1 MGTAWQSFKCLNSSC
16 VFQVMR
22 NLNGQQD
29 NDIKTC
35 YCFVSLIHLN
45 IQVFSVPKGSCLIP
59 VKCCNVELPLKRKET
74 YLRSTVSTALL
85 PADRHWNG
93 YMNAPAGEN
102 TWEQWQ
108 ATFFT
113 FPLSFLIFI
122 CNNLHRAFLLLN
134 TNCSW
139 TLTPWL
145 WQHLLAHLPYTE
157 EFVCTANINSVYS
170 VADKWAVK
178 NSQLAVICQRST

>member
-1 MGTAWQSFKCLNSSC
+1 M
-16 VFQVMR
+16 
-22 NLNGQQD
+22 
-29 NDIKTC
+29 
-35 YCFVSLIHLN
+35 SLIHLN
-45 IQVFSVPKGSCLIP
+45 TWMFFVPKGSCLVS
-59 VKCCNVELPLKRKET
+59 VKCCSVELPLKRKET
-74 YLRSTVSTALL
+74 YFRSAVSTALL
-85 PADRHWNG
+85 PADRRWNG
-93 YMNAPAGEN
+93 YMNASAREN

-108 ATFFT
+108 TTFFT
-113 FPLSFLIFI
+113 FPLPFLIFI

-157 EFVCTANINSVYS
+157 EFVSTANINSVYS

-178 NSQLAVICQRST
+178 ICSWQLFVKEVLNLGGILLFISSILLNLV